1 MASDE
6 TRRASRI
13 NELDKQ
19 IEGAKARVDSL
30 QYLLKVQMA
39 NALSIQYSYDRA
51 NSQSTAHEQ
60 LEKLCQIHQARDQQ
74 CLYRIC
80 AGVTAFKVKDPD
92 PNAVDGGKV
101 LGLRFEV
108 MSKGQFI
115 HPYFVML
122 NRPWLP
128 DSDFLNVHRHTVPPY
143 IPLPGLA
150 GRHLPPPPE
159 KGSQDL
165 PPKQDLAHFARCLR
179 KEIVGYHNRVG
190 SIADLRRDIGVT
202 GNEDTDDEEKWL
214 IDVSAVDPEAKQ
226 IKLEWANGRTGR
238 VVIDADGFV
247 KQLIIFG
254 PEGRDRESMRALW
267 SENLR
272 IEDLAGRLT
281 QLRQKEWRR
290 ELELEQ
296 ELESTGLHDMTT

>member
-1 MASDE
+1 ME
-6 TRRASRI
+6 
-13 NELDKQ
+13 
-19 IEGAKARVDSL
+19 SL
-30 QYLLKVQMA
+30 QYLLKVQLA
-39 NALSIQYSYDRA
+39 NALSIKYSYDRA
-51 NSQSTAHEQ
+51 NSQANAQQQ
-60 LEKLCQIHQARDQQ
+60 LQKLCQIHEARDQQ

-80 AGVTAFKVKDPD
+80 AGVTAFKVNDPD
-92 PNAVDGGKV
+92 PNAVDGSKV

-108 MSKGQFI
+108 MSKAQFI

-128 DSDFLNVHRHTVPPY
+128 DSDFLKVHRHTVPPY

-150 GRHLPPPPE
+150 QRHLPPPPKKNE
-159 KGSQDL
+159 KTGQQER
-165 PPKQDLAHFARCLR
+165 PVKQDLAHFARCLR
-179 KEIVGYHNRVG
+179 KEIVRYHNRVG
-190 SIADLRRDIGVT
+190 AIADLRRDIGIT
-202 GNEDTDDEEKWL
+202 GNEETDDEEKWL

-238 VVIDADGFV
+238 AVMDPDGLVRQLVV
-247 KQLIIFG
+247 FG

-267 SENLR
+267 TENLR
-272 IEDLAGRLT
+272 IEDLAGKLT

-296 ELESTGLHDMTT
+296 EELENTALHDTTT